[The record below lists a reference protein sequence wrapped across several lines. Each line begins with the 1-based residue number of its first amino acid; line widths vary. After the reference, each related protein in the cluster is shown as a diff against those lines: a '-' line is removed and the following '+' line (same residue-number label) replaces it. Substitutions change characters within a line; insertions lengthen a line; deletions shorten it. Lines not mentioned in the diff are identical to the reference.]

1 MPPVAT
7 SIEQLLERQWNEGQS
22 FLLQQGA
29 QGDGEDAHIHTP
41 HTHWNTPDTAWEC
54 AHTHMAGYDVR
65 FLMSGINIT
74 SISLPCSED
83 SDVLKNS
90 SAGSFFGSFFFL
102 VFSYSLAFVTANA
115 ECCLH
120 LGKALQTLETHRKV
134 VATRDSN
141 SLCDKVWCAVFYEY
155 NIVTETKQIRFYWNV
170 GKNVIYIHMKSPQK
184 HLRNCR
190 TWQQIKIFWL
200 TSILWQSHRD
210 NSLYFH
216 KILKDTL
223 CSLGKSIN
231 LRMVIFTLMKWF

>member
-1 MPPVAT
+1 MVRT
-7 SIEQLLERQWNEGQS
+7 
-22 FLLQQGA
+22 
-29 QGDGEDAHIHTP
+29 HTYTH
-41 HTHWNTPDTAWEC
+41 HTHT
-54 AHTHMAGYDVR
+54 HTLKHTWCSMRMCSYTHGWVWREISHVWYQYYIYFATLLRGLR
-65 FLMSGINIT
+65 CSKEFLSWKFLWFI
-74 SISLPCSED
+74 
-83 SDVLKNS
+83 
-90 SAGSFFGSFFFL
+90 FFFL